1 MKTLEMYVDENSQP
15 QQKAPERKRINI
27 SMSGADYEAIRLYCL
42 AKGLTMSSFV
52 TQCAMERVQTYET
65 LIQLQTMSNI
75 IQRMDKDGVDDES
88 LNKLELLVTMMEG
101 GIHG

>member
-1 MKTLEMYVDENSQP
+1 MKRIESEEKT
-15 QQKAPERKRINI
+15 QQKSSERKRINV

-52 TQCAMERVQTYET
+52 TQCAMERVQAYDT
-65 LIQLQTMSNI
+65 LVQLRTMTNI
-75 IQRMDKDGVDDES
+75 IQRIDKEGVDNES
-88 LNKLELLVTMMEG
+88 LNKLELLVTMMES